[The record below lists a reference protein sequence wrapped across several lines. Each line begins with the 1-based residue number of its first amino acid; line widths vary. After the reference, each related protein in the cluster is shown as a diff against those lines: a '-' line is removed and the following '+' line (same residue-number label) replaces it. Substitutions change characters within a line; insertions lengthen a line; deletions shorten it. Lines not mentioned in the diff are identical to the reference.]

1 MTASVESQ
9 REESTSTSIS
19 ILRLFGPFG
28 ISQVLAQY
36 NFLVLFTGGEIN
48 EIKIKNAV
56 DVLKM

>member
-9 REESTSTSIS
+9 REESTSIS

-36 NFLVLFTGGEIN
+36 HFLVLFTGGEIN
-48 EIKIKNAV
+48 EIKNAV